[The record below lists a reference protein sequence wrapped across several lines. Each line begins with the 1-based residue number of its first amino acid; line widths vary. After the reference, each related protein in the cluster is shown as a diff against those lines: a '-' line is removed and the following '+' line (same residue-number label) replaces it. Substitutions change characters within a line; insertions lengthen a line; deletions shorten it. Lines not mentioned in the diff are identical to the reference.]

1 MTGSLHAGIYLAM
14 RPAALLA
21 FVLAF
26 APLAAM
32 GAQRVVFDDGRDLR
46 VRSIEVEGDVAHL
59 ELEDGGALTLPLASV
74 VSVEPVP
81 AARPAEAPPL
91 VAPEDSGKAATILAL
106 EAEFRGQETWRGAAG
121 IYADMLAEAADRNG
135 VGRALLAAV
144 AKSESGFDPKA
155 VSKKGAQGL
164 LQLLPATSR
173 RFGVNDPFDPRQ
185 NIEGGARY
193 LRWLIERYPGRL
205 DLALAGYNA
214 GEGAVD
220 RHHAVPPYRETLTYV
235 VRVLK
240 QAAAGAE
247 TGP

>member
-1 MTGSLHAGIYLAM
+1 MVVAFWL
-14 RPAALLA
+14 AALPA
-21 FVLAF
+21 TA
-26 APLAAM
+26 
-32 GAQRVVFDDGRDLR
+32 AQRVVFDDGRDLR
-46 VRSIEVEGDVAHL
+46 VRSIEVEGDLAHL
-59 ELEDGGALTLPLASV
+59 QLEDGGALTLPLANV

-81 AARPAEAPPL
+81 ETLRAAPPPA
-91 VAPEDSGKAATILAL
+91 VGPEDTGKAATILEL
-106 EAEFRGQETWRGAAG
+106 EAQFRGQEAWRAAAG
-121 IYADMLAEAADRNG
+121 IYADMIAEAADRNG

-155 VSKKGAQGL
+155 VSRKGAQGL
-164 LQLLPATSR
+164 LQLIPATAK

-185 NIEGGARY
+185 NVEGGARY

-220 RHHAVPPYRETLTYV
+220 RHNAVPPYRETLSYV

-240 QAAAGAE
+240 QAAKGADTE
-247 TGP
+247 P